1 MTAQPVQA
9 AAASGPDAA
18 DWDAQAGAD
27 LRVRCRRVLGEQG
40 DQLLVARG
48 QLQERLVQRGV
59 ALGRQQLLLGRSG
72 LLVRDVLDVVV
83 PCRVSAYSLCCRMA
97 YGLM

>member
-1 MTAQPVQA
+1 MFRHCLPGQLTSAAVGFGVDQRCEGRVTAQPVQA
-9 AAASGPDAA
+9 AAASRPDAA

-48 QLQERLVQRGV
+48 QLQE
-59 ALGRQQLLLGRSG
+59 
-72 LLVRDVLDVVV
+72 LLVRW
-83 PCRVSAYSLCCRMA
+83 PRTFTGC
-97 YGLM
+97 